1 MRVLCDIF
9 PARLRVIPSTTP
21 IDYDTLDVNQPAEG
35 SRLVTVV
42 RVIVSDDTVLV
53 GGESSDGPMLIFR
66 ERYDPATLVVDRS
79 GLTPSRLVTES
90 GKVLVFDK
98 DQNCGCGSRLRSWN
112 PYRTLSSSK
121 DPTE

>member
-21 IDYDTLDVNQPAEG
+21 IDYDTLDVVQPADG

-66 ERYDPATLVVDRS
+66 ERYDPATLTVDRS